1 MHLITNQINIIIAID
16 KFIDE
21 TIHLCDILKESNA
34 HITYIEYLE
43 LVVTIFR
50 NLRINLVRC
59 SDGIDRY
66 QYKNILNYCKDL
78 NDIQFKVSFL
88 KKFNRM
94 IESFATK
101 NLNLFL
107 FFFSNYNFQTENICS
122 LDQLNYTIK
131 YYLKIIR
138 FFDYINDLSDDSDI
152 RKLKIINIATC
163 EKMNIYN
170 KYKTIKRKIKKY
182 F

>member
-1 MHLITNQINIIIAID
+1 MHLITNQINLIIVID

-21 TIHLCDILKESNA
+21 TIALCDVIKQTTNQT
-34 HITYIEYLE
+34 TYIEYLE
-43 LVVTIFR
+43 LIVTIFR
-50 NLRINLVRC
+50 NIRLNLVRC
-59 SDGIDRY
+59 CDGIDIN
-66 QYKNILNYCKDL
+66 QFKNILNYCKDL
-78 NDIQFKVSFL
+78 NDIEFKVLFL
-88 KKFNRM
+88 KKFNRI
-94 IESFATK
+94 IESFLTK

-107 FFFSNYNFQTENICS
+107 FFFSKYNFQTENIYK
-122 LDQLNYTIK
+122 LEQLKYTIN
-131 YYLKIIR
+131 YYLKVCR

-152 RKLKIINIATC
+152 LKLKIINIATC